1 MKESRRGSLKR
12 REAIEGWLFAS
23 PWIAGFLIFTIGPI
37 IASFILS
44 FCDYSVYS
52 AAKWI
57 GIENYRKM
65 FFEDSLYWT
74 SLYNTVYY
82 LISVPLGMTVALGC
96 ALLLNRQLIGKNVLR
111 TMYYLPSVTSGVAIS
126 LLWMW
131 IFDPNLGFFNDLLK
145 RVGINGPLWLQSEKW
160 SKPAIILM
168 SFWGIGGTMVLYLAA
183 LQGVPEQLYEAAEL
197 DGANSWQK
205 FWHVTIPMLS
215 PTILFTLVMGIIGS
229 FQVFTQAYVMTNG
242 GPLNSTLFY
251 VLYLYRNG
259 FVWLH
264 LGYASAMAWILFIII
279 LVITLLIFRS
289 SPAWVYYEAKRG
301 KWI

>member
-1 MKESRRGSLKR
+1 MKESRRGYLKR

-96 ALLLNRQLIGKNVLR
+96 ALLLNRQLIGKNMLR

>member
-264 LGYASAMAWILFIII
+264 LGYASAMAWVLFIII

>member
-1 MKESRRGSLKR
+1 
-12 REAIEGWLFAS
+12 
-23 PWIAGFLIFTIGPI
+23 
-37 IASFILS
+37 
-44 FCDYSVYS
+44 
-52 AAKWI
+52 
-57 GIENYRKM
+57 
-65 FFEDSLYWT
+65 
-74 SLYNTVYY
+74 
-82 LISVPLGMTVALGC
+82 VALGC

>member
-1 MKESRRGSLKR
+1 MKETGKSSLKR

-23 PWIAGFLIFTIGPI
+23 PWVVGFLVFSIGPI
-37 IASFILS
+37 IASLILS

-52 AAKWI
+52 LPKWI

-65 FFEDSLYWT
+65 LFEDPLFWK

-82 LISVPLGMTVALGC
+82 LINVPLGLGVALGC
-96 ALLLNRQLIGKNVLR
+96 ALLLNRNLVGKNILR

-126 LLWMW
+126 LLWLW
-131 IFDPNLGFFNDLLK
+131 IFDPNLGFLNDLLE
-145 RVGINGPLWLQSEKW
+145 RIGINGPLWLQSEKW
-160 SKPAIILM
+160 SKPALILM
-168 SFWGIGGTMVLYLAA
+168 SLWGIGGTMVIYLAG
-183 LQGVPEQLYEAAEL
+183 LQGVPEQLYEAAEI
-197 DGANSWQK
+197 DGASQWQK
-205 FWHVTIPMLS
+205 FYHITIPMLS
-215 PTILFTLVMGIIGS
+215 PTILFTVVMGIIGS
-229 FQVFTQAYVMTNG
+229 FQVFTQSYIMTNG

-279 LVITLLIFRS
+279 LVVTMLIFRT
-289 SPAWVYYEAKRG
+289 SPAWVYYESKRG